1 MKQKQI
7 LAAYQAVTRLYKIEG
22 LPFCISM
29 DLYLLKKKLDP
40 YIELEAEKERTLLAA
55 NGDNGVLTPAM
66 KRELSKILDAEV
78 EWTEEPLL
86 FKLGYDLLHKM
97 NITGELLDK
106 LDGFVIF
113 EAVYEEG
120 QKSEG

>member
-7 LAAYQAVTRLYKIEG
+7 SAAYQAVTQLYKIEG

-40 YIELEAEKERTLLAA
+40 YIELEAEKERVLFEASEEK
-55 NGDNGVLTPAM
+55 GVLTPDM
-66 KRELSKILDAEV
+66 KREIAKILESEV
-78 EWTEEPLL
+78 EWKEPPLL
-86 FKLGYDLLHKM
+86 FKLDQVVIQKM

-106 LDGFVIF
+106 LDGFVIIEQVF
-113 EAVYEEG
+113 DESLEG
-120 QKSEG
+120 

>member
-1 MKQKQI
+1 MKQRQI
-7 LAAYQAVTRLYKIEG
+7 LAAYQAVTQLYKIEG

-40 YIELEAEKERTLLAA
+40 YIELEAEKERTLFAA
-55 NGDNGVLTPAM
+55 NGDNGVLTQAM

-78 EWTEEPLL
+78 EWNEDPPL
-86 FKLGYDLLHKM
+86 FKLGYDLIHKM